1 MKKVVKYILWLPF
14 AVSISSFALYFVYA
28 IRIKFKNLTVT
39 ESMQNSLKLYLII
52 GLISLFVGL
61 FVVFIKK
68 TILLFKMDDSEN
80 VREKNVKEKKI
91 KEQKVSNK
99 VISISKNEQEQTINK
114 NELILKILNPVFKDN
129 KITGTLDTTNQ
140 DVIVYLD
147 KEEKVEVK
155 HKEIVFQLLKEIIE
169 LNTPSKIEEEI
180 KLNLPNN
187 ITDVTKIYL
196 SEATPGKGNLTFEEG
211 VLDEDKKTKI
221 ELTVAVALVK
231 EQKMDLIL
239 QKLTELGVSKIIPVS
254 MERSIVKLDKER
266 FNKKKVRWES
276 ICKEASE
283 QSKRTNIPIIE
294 DIKSIKDLT
303 KEDADL
309 KLVASTKEKEK
320 LLNYYLQSIEDCA
333 KIIMV
338 IGSEGGISDKEED
351 ILVSN
356 GYNRVSFGNLIFRV
370 ETATIYVAS
379 IINYISSRS

>member
-1 MKKVVKYILWLPF
+1 MQRYFIKNKDMLLEESDIKHIKKVMRMNINDKIEVVYNNKLHICEITSLEPF
-14 AVSISSFALYFVYA
+14 NI
-28 IRIKFKNLTVT
+28 
-39 ESMQNSLKLYLII
+39 
-52 GLISLFVGL
+52 
-61 FVVFIKK
+61 
-68 TILLFKMDDSEN
+68 
-80 VREKNVKEKKI
+80 
-91 KEQKVSNK
+91 K
-99 VISISKNEQEQTINK
+99 VI
-114 NELILKILNPVFKDN
+114 
-129 KITGTLDTTNQ
+129 
-140 DVIVYLD
+140 
-147 KEEKVEVK
+147 EE
-155 HKEIVFQLLKEIIE
+155 
-169 LNTPSKIEEEI
+169 
-180 KLNLPNN
+180 
-187 ITDVTKIYL
+187 
-196 SEATPGKGNLTFEEG
+196 
-211 VLDEDKKTKI
+211 LDEDKKTKI

-239 QKLTELGVSKIIPVS
+239 QKLTELGVSRIIPVS

-338 IGSEGGISDKEED
+338 IGPEGGISDKEED

-379 IINYISSRS
+379 IINYISSRSWQKW

>member
-1 MKKVVKYILWLPF
+1 MQRYFIKNKDMLLEESDIKHIKKVMRMNINDKIEVVYNNKLHICEITSLEPF
-14 AVSISSFALYFVYA
+14 NI
-28 IRIKFKNLTVT
+28 
-39 ESMQNSLKLYLII
+39 
-52 GLISLFVGL
+52 
-61 FVVFIKK
+61 
-68 TILLFKMDDSEN
+68 
-80 VREKNVKEKKI
+80 
-91 KEQKVSNK
+91 K
-99 VISISKNEQEQTINK
+99 VI
-114 NELILKILNPVFKDN
+114 
-129 KITGTLDTTNQ
+129 
-140 DVIVYLD
+140 
-147 KEEKVEVK
+147 EK
-155 HKEIVFQLLKEIIE
+155 
-169 LNTPSKIEEEI
+169 
-180 KLNLPNN
+180 
-187 ITDVTKIYL
+187 
-196 SEATPGKGNLTFEEG
+196 
-211 VLDEDKKTKI
+211 LDEDKKTKI

-239 QKLTELGVSKIIPVS
+239 QKLTELGVSRIIPVS

-309 KLVASTKEKEK
+309 KLVASPKEKEK

-338 IGSEGGISDKEED
+338 IGPEGGISDKEED

>member
-1 MKKVVKYILWLPF
+1 MLLEESDIRHIKKVMRMNINDKIEVVYNNKLHICEITSLEPF
-14 AVSISSFALYFVYA
+14 NI
-28 IRIKFKNLTVT
+28 
-39 ESMQNSLKLYLII
+39 
-52 GLISLFVGL
+52 
-61 FVVFIKK
+61 
-68 TILLFKMDDSEN
+68 
-80 VREKNVKEKKI
+80 
-91 KEQKVSNK
+91 K
-99 VISISKNEQEQTINK
+99 VI
-114 NELILKILNPVFKDN
+114 
-129 KITGTLDTTNQ
+129 
-140 DVIVYLD
+140 
-147 KEEKVEVK
+147 EK
-155 HKEIVFQLLKEIIE
+155 
-169 LNTPSKIEEEI
+169 
-180 KLNLPNN
+180 
-187 ITDVTKIYL
+187 
-196 SEATPGKGNLTFEEG
+196 
-211 VLDEDKKTKI
+211 LDEDKKTKI

-239 QKLTELGVSKIIPVS
+239 QKLTELGVSRIIPVS

-283 QSKRTNIPIIE
+283 QSKRTNIPTIE

-338 IGSEGGISDKEED
+338 IGPEGGISDKEED

>member
-1 MKKVVKYILWLPF
+1 MQRYFIKNKDMLLEESDIRHIKKVMRMNINDKIEVVYNNKLHICEITSLEPF
-14 AVSISSFALYFVYA
+14 NI
-28 IRIKFKNLTVT
+28 
-39 ESMQNSLKLYLII
+39 
-52 GLISLFVGL
+52 
-61 FVVFIKK
+61 
-68 TILLFKMDDSEN
+68 
-80 VREKNVKEKKI
+80 
-91 KEQKVSNK
+91 K
-99 VISISKNEQEQTINK
+99 VI
-114 NELILKILNPVFKDN
+114 
-129 KITGTLDTTNQ
+129 
-140 DVIVYLD
+140 
-147 KEEKVEVK
+147 EK
-155 HKEIVFQLLKEIIE
+155 
-169 LNTPSKIEEEI
+169 
-180 KLNLPNN
+180 
-187 ITDVTKIYL
+187 
-196 SEATPGKGNLTFEEG
+196 
-211 VLDEDKKTKI
+211 LDEDKKTKI

-231 EQKMDLIL
+231 EQKMDLML
-239 QKLTELGVSKIIPVS
+239 QKLTELGVSRIIPVS

-338 IGSEGGISDKEED
+338 IGPEGGISDKEED

>member
-1 MKKVVKYILWLPF
+1 MQRYFIKNKDMLLEESDIRHIKKVMRMNINDKIEVVYNNKLHICEITSLEPF
-14 AVSISSFALYFVYA
+14 NI
-28 IRIKFKNLTVT
+28 
-39 ESMQNSLKLYLII
+39 
-52 GLISLFVGL
+52 
-61 FVVFIKK
+61 
-68 TILLFKMDDSEN
+68 
-80 VREKNVKEKKI
+80 
-91 KEQKVSNK
+91 K
-99 VISISKNEQEQTINK
+99 VI
-114 NELILKILNPVFKDN
+114 
-129 KITGTLDTTNQ
+129 
-140 DVIVYLD
+140 
-147 KEEKVEVK
+147 EK
-155 HKEIVFQLLKEIIE
+155 
-169 LNTPSKIEEEI
+169 
-180 KLNLPNN
+180 
-187 ITDVTKIYL
+187 
-196 SEATPGKGNLTFEEG
+196 
-211 VLDEDKKTKI
+211 LDEDKTTKI

-239 QKLTELGVSKIIPVS
+239 QKLTELGVYRIIPVS

-338 IGSEGGISDKEED
+338 IGPEGGISDKEED

>member
-1 MKKVVKYILWLPF
+1 MQRYFIKNKDMLLEESDIRHIKKVLRMNINDKIEVVYNNKLHICEITSLEPF
-14 AVSISSFALYFVYA
+14 NI
-28 IRIKFKNLTVT
+28 
-39 ESMQNSLKLYLII
+39 
-52 GLISLFVGL
+52 
-61 FVVFIKK
+61 
-68 TILLFKMDDSEN
+68 
-80 VREKNVKEKKI
+80 
-91 KEQKVSNK
+91 K
-99 VISISKNEQEQTINK
+99 VI
-114 NELILKILNPVFKDN
+114 
-129 KITGTLDTTNQ
+129 
-140 DVIVYLD
+140 
-147 KEEKVEVK
+147 EE
-155 HKEIVFQLLKEIIE
+155 
-169 LNTPSKIEEEI
+169 
-180 KLNLPNN
+180 
-187 ITDVTKIYL
+187 
-196 SEATPGKGNLTFEEG
+196 
-211 VLDEDKKTKI
+211 LDEDKKTKI

-239 QKLTELGVSKIIPVS
+239 QKLTELGVSRIIPVS

-338 IGSEGGISDKEED
+338 IGPEGGISDKEED

>member
-1 MKKVVKYILWLPF
+1 MQRYFIKNKDMLLEESDIRHIKKVMRMSINDKIEVVYNNKLHICEITSLEPF
-14 AVSISSFALYFVYA
+14 NI
-28 IRIKFKNLTVT
+28 
-39 ESMQNSLKLYLII
+39 
-52 GLISLFVGL
+52 
-61 FVVFIKK
+61 
-68 TILLFKMDDSEN
+68 
-80 VREKNVKEKKI
+80 
-91 KEQKVSNK
+91 K
-99 VISISKNEQEQTINK
+99 VI
-114 NELILKILNPVFKDN
+114 
-129 KITGTLDTTNQ
+129 
-140 DVIVYLD
+140 
-147 KEEKVEVK
+147 EK
-155 HKEIVFQLLKEIIE
+155 
-169 LNTPSKIEEEI
+169 
-180 KLNLPNN
+180 
-187 ITDVTKIYL
+187 
-196 SEATPGKGNLTFEEG
+196 
-211 VLDEDKKTKI
+211 LDEDKKTKI

-239 QKLTELGVSKIIPVS
+239 QKLTELGVSRIIPVS

-283 QSKRTNIPIIE
+283 QSKRTNIPTIE

-338 IGSEGGISDKEED
+338 IGPEGGISDKEED

>member
-1 MKKVVKYILWLPF
+1 MLLEESDKRHIKKVMRMNINDKIEVVYNNKLHICEITSLEPF
-14 AVSISSFALYFVYA
+14 NI
-28 IRIKFKNLTVT
+28 
-39 ESMQNSLKLYLII
+39 
-52 GLISLFVGL
+52 
-61 FVVFIKK
+61 
-68 TILLFKMDDSEN
+68 
-80 VREKNVKEKKI
+80 
-91 KEQKVSNK
+91 K
-99 VISISKNEQEQTINK
+99 VI
-114 NELILKILNPVFKDN
+114 
-129 KITGTLDTTNQ
+129 
-140 DVIVYLD
+140 
-147 KEEKVEVK
+147 EK
-155 HKEIVFQLLKEIIE
+155 
-169 LNTPSKIEEEI
+169 
-180 KLNLPNN
+180 
-187 ITDVTKIYL
+187 
-196 SEATPGKGNLTFEEG
+196 
-211 VLDEDKKTKI
+211 LDEDKKTKI

-239 QKLTELGVSKIIPVS
+239 QKLTELGVSRIIPVS

-338 IGSEGGISDKEED
+338 IGPEGGISDKEED

>member
-1 MKKVVKYILWLPF
+1 MQRYFIKNKDMLLEESDIRHIKKVMRMNINDKIEVVYNNKLHICEITSLDPF
-14 AVSISSFALYFVYA
+14 NI
-28 IRIKFKNLTVT
+28 
-39 ESMQNSLKLYLII
+39 
-52 GLISLFVGL
+52 
-61 FVVFIKK
+61 
-68 TILLFKMDDSEN
+68 
-80 VREKNVKEKKI
+80 
-91 KEQKVSNK
+91 K
-99 VISISKNEQEQTINK
+99 VI
-114 NELILKILNPVFKDN
+114 
-129 KITGTLDTTNQ
+129 
-140 DVIVYLD
+140 
-147 KEEKVEVK
+147 EE
-155 HKEIVFQLLKEIIE
+155 
-169 LNTPSKIEEEI
+169 
-180 KLNLPNN
+180 
-187 ITDVTKIYL
+187 
-196 SEATPGKGNLTFEEG
+196 
-211 VLDEDKKTKI
+211 LDEDKKTKI

-239 QKLTELGVSKIIPVS
+239 QKLTELGVSRIIPVS

-320 LLNYYLQSIEDCA
+320 LLNYYLQGIEDCA

-338 IGSEGGISDKEED
+338 IGPEGGISDKEED

>member
-1 MKKVVKYILWLPF
+1 MQRYFIKNKDMLLEESDIRHIKKVMRMNINDKIEVVYNNKLHICEITSLEPF
-14 AVSISSFALYFVYA
+14 NI
-28 IRIKFKNLTVT
+28 
-39 ESMQNSLKLYLII
+39 
-52 GLISLFVGL
+52 
-61 FVVFIKK
+61 
-68 TILLFKMDDSEN
+68 
-80 VREKNVKEKKI
+80 
-91 KEQKVSNK
+91 K
-99 VISISKNEQEQTINK
+99 VI
-114 NELILKILNPVFKDN
+114 
-129 KITGTLDTTNQ
+129 
-140 DVIVYLD
+140 
-147 KEEKVEVK
+147 EK
-155 HKEIVFQLLKEIIE
+155 
-169 LNTPSKIEEEI
+169 
-180 KLNLPNN
+180 
-187 ITDVTKIYL
+187 
-196 SEATPGKGNLTFEEG
+196 
-211 VLDEDKKTKI
+211 LDEDKKTKI

-303 KEDADL
+303 KEDSDL

-338 IGSEGGISDKEED
+338 IGPEGGISDREED

>member
-1 MKKVVKYILWLPF
+1 MQRYFIKNKDMLLEESDIRHIKKVMRMNINDKIEVVYNNKLHICEITSLEPF
-14 AVSISSFALYFVYA
+14 NI
-28 IRIKFKNLTVT
+28 
-39 ESMQNSLKLYLII
+39 
-52 GLISLFVGL
+52 
-61 FVVFIKK
+61 
-68 TILLFKMDDSEN
+68 
-80 VREKNVKEKKI
+80 
-91 KEQKVSNK
+91 K
-99 VISISKNEQEQTINK
+99 VI
-114 NELILKILNPVFKDN
+114 
-129 KITGTLDTTNQ
+129 
-140 DVIVYLD
+140 
-147 KEEKVEVK
+147 EK
-155 HKEIVFQLLKEIIE
+155 
-169 LNTPSKIEEEI
+169 
-180 KLNLPNN
+180 
-187 ITDVTKIYL
+187 
-196 SEATPGKGNLTFEEG
+196 
-211 VLDEDKKTKI
+211 LDEDKKTKI

-239 QKLTELGVSKIIPVS
+239 QKLTELGVSRIIPVS

-338 IGSEGGISDKEED
+338 IGPEGGISDKEED

-356 GYNRVSFGNLIFRV
+356 GYNRVLFGNLIFRV

>member
-1 MKKVVKYILWLPF
+1 MQRYFIKNKDMLLEESDIRHIKKVMRMNINDKIEV
-14 AVSISSFALYFVYA
+14 VY
-28 IRIKFKNLTVT
+28 N
-39 ESMQNSLKLYLII
+39 NKLYICKI
-52 GLISLFVGL
+52 TSLEPFN
-61 FVVFIKK
+61 I
-68 TILLFKMDDSEN
+68 
-80 VREKNVKEKKI
+80 
-91 KEQKVSNK
+91 K
-99 VISISKNEQEQTINK
+99 VI
-114 NELILKILNPVFKDN
+114 
-129 KITGTLDTTNQ
+129 
-140 DVIVYLD
+140 
-147 KEEKVEVK
+147 EK
-155 HKEIVFQLLKEIIE
+155 
-169 LNTPSKIEEEI
+169 
-180 KLNLPNN
+180 
-187 ITDVTKIYL
+187 
-196 SEATPGKGNLTFEEG
+196 
-211 VLDEDKKTKI
+211 LDEDKKTKI

-239 QKLTELGVSKIIPVS
+239 QKLTELGVSRIIPVS

-338 IGSEGGISDKEED
+338 IGPEGGISDKEED

>member
-1 MKKVVKYILWLPF
+1 MQRYFIKNKDMLLEESDIRHIKKVMRMNINDKIEVVYNNKLHICKITSLEPF
-14 AVSISSFALYFVYA
+14 NI
-28 IRIKFKNLTVT
+28 
-39 ESMQNSLKLYLII
+39 
-52 GLISLFVGL
+52 
-61 FVVFIKK
+61 
-68 TILLFKMDDSEN
+68 
-80 VREKNVKEKKI
+80 
-91 KEQKVSNK
+91 K
-99 VISISKNEQEQTINK
+99 VI
-114 NELILKILNPVFKDN
+114 
-129 KITGTLDTTNQ
+129 
-140 DVIVYLD
+140 
-147 KEEKVEVK
+147 EK
-155 HKEIVFQLLKEIIE
+155 
-169 LNTPSKIEEEI
+169 
-180 KLNLPNN
+180 
-187 ITDVTKIYL
+187 
-196 SEATPGKGNLTFEEG
+196 
-211 VLDEDKKTKI
+211 LDEDKKTKI

-239 QKLTELGVSKIIPVS
+239 QKLTELGVYRIIPVS

-338 IGSEGGISDKEED
+338 IGPEGGISDKEED

>member
-1 MKKVVKYILWLPF
+1 MQRYFIKNKDMLLEESDIRHIKKVMRMNINDKIEVVYNNKLHICEITSLEPF
-14 AVSISSFALYFVYA
+14 NI
-28 IRIKFKNLTVT
+28 
-39 ESMQNSLKLYLII
+39 
-52 GLISLFVGL
+52 
-61 FVVFIKK
+61 
-68 TILLFKMDDSEN
+68 
-80 VREKNVKEKKI
+80 
-91 KEQKVSNK
+91 K
-99 VISISKNEQEQTINK
+99 VI
-114 NELILKILNPVFKDN
+114 
-129 KITGTLDTTNQ
+129 
-140 DVIVYLD
+140 
-147 KEEKVEVK
+147 EK
-155 HKEIVFQLLKEIIE
+155 
-169 LNTPSKIEEEI
+169 
-180 KLNLPNN
+180 
-187 ITDVTKIYL
+187 
-196 SEATPGKGNLTFEEG
+196 
-211 VLDEDKKTKI
+211 LDEDKKTKI

-239 QKLTELGVSKIIPVS
+239 QKLTELGVSRIIPVS

-303 KEDADL
+303 KEDSDL

-338 IGSEGGISDKEED
+338 IGPEGGISDKEED

>member
-1 MKKVVKYILWLPF
+1 MQRYFIKNKDMLLEESDIRHIKKVMRMNINDKIEVVYNNKLHICEITSLEPF
-14 AVSISSFALYFVYA
+14 NI
-28 IRIKFKNLTVT
+28 
-39 ESMQNSLKLYLII
+39 
-52 GLISLFVGL
+52 
-61 FVVFIKK
+61 
-68 TILLFKMDDSEN
+68 
-80 VREKNVKEKKI
+80 
-91 KEQKVSNK
+91 K
-99 VISISKNEQEQTINK
+99 VI
-114 NELILKILNPVFKDN
+114 
-129 KITGTLDTTNQ
+129 
-140 DVIVYLD
+140 
-147 KEEKVEVK
+147 EK
-155 HKEIVFQLLKEIIE
+155 
-169 LNTPSKIEEEI
+169 
-180 KLNLPNN
+180 
-187 ITDVTKIYL
+187 
-196 SEATPGKGNLTFEEG
+196 
-211 VLDEDKKTKI
+211 LDEDKKTKI
-221 ELTVAVALVK
+221 ELTVVVALVK

-239 QKLTELGVSKIIPVS
+239 QKLSELGVSRIIPVS

-338 IGSEGGISDKEED
+338 IGPEGGISDKEED

>member
-1 MKKVVKYILWLPF
+1 MQRYFIKNKDMLLEESDIRHIKKVMRMNINDKIEVVYNNKLHICKITSLEPF
-14 AVSISSFALYFVYA
+14 NI
-28 IRIKFKNLTVT
+28 
-39 ESMQNSLKLYLII
+39 
-52 GLISLFVGL
+52 
-61 FVVFIKK
+61 
-68 TILLFKMDDSEN
+68 
-80 VREKNVKEKKI
+80 
-91 KEQKVSNK
+91 K
-99 VISISKNEQEQTINK
+99 VI
-114 NELILKILNPVFKDN
+114 
-129 KITGTLDTTNQ
+129 
-140 DVIVYLD
+140 
-147 KEEKVEVK
+147 EK
-155 HKEIVFQLLKEIIE
+155 
-169 LNTPSKIEEEI
+169 
-180 KLNLPNN
+180 
-187 ITDVTKIYL
+187 
-196 SEATPGKGNLTFEEG
+196 
-211 VLDEDKKTKI
+211 LDEDKKTKI

-239 QKLTELGVSKIIPVS
+239 QKLTELGVSRIIPVS

-338 IGSEGGISDKEED
+338 IGPEGGISDKEED

>member
-1 MKKVVKYILWLPF
+1 MKY
-14 AVSISSFALYFVYA
+14 SSFSDIIDRAEGS
-28 IRIKFKNLTVT
+28 N
-39 ESMQNSLKLYLII
+39 MQRY
-52 GLISLFVGL
+52 
-61 FVVFIKK
+61 FIKK
-68 TILLFKMDDSEN
+68 KDFSLEDTDI
-80 VREKNVKEKKI
+80 RHIKKVMRMNI
-91 KEQKVSNK
+91 NDKIEVVYNNKLHICEITSLDPFNIK
-99 VISISKNEQEQTINK
+99 VI
-114 NELILKILNPVFKDN
+114 
-129 KITGTLDTTNQ
+129 
-140 DVIVYLD
+140 
-147 KEEKVEVK
+147 EE
-155 HKEIVFQLLKEIIE
+155 
-169 LNTPSKIEEEI
+169 
-180 KLNLPNN
+180 
-187 ITDVTKIYL
+187 
-196 SEATPGKGNLTFEEG
+196 
-211 VLDEDKKTKI
+211 LDEDKKTKI

-239 QKLTELGVSKIIPVS
+239 QKLTELGVSRIIPVS

-338 IGSEGGISDKEED
+338 IGPEGGISDKEED

>member
-1 MKKVVKYILWLPF
+1 MRMNINDKIEVVYNNKLHICEITSLEPF
-14 AVSISSFALYFVYA
+14 NI
-28 IRIKFKNLTVT
+28 
-39 ESMQNSLKLYLII
+39 
-52 GLISLFVGL
+52 
-61 FVVFIKK
+61 
-68 TILLFKMDDSEN
+68 
-80 VREKNVKEKKI
+80 
-91 KEQKVSNK
+91 K
-99 VISISKNEQEQTINK
+99 VI
-114 NELILKILNPVFKDN
+114 
-129 KITGTLDTTNQ
+129 
-140 DVIVYLD
+140 
-147 KEEKVEVK
+147 EK
-155 HKEIVFQLLKEIIE
+155 
-169 LNTPSKIEEEI
+169 
-180 KLNLPNN
+180 
-187 ITDVTKIYL
+187 
-196 SEATPGKGNLTFEEG
+196 
-211 VLDEDKKTKI
+211 LDEDKKTKI

-239 QKLTELGVSKIIPVS
+239 QKLTELGVSRIIPVS

-338 IGSEGGISDKEED
+338 IGPEGGISDKEED

>member
-1 MKKVVKYILWLPF
+1 MQRYFIKNKDMLLEESDIRHIKKVMRMSINDKIEVVYNNKLHICEITSLEPF
-14 AVSISSFALYFVYA
+14 NI
-28 IRIKFKNLTVT
+28 
-39 ESMQNSLKLYLII
+39 
-52 GLISLFVGL
+52 
-61 FVVFIKK
+61 
-68 TILLFKMDDSEN
+68 
-80 VREKNVKEKKI
+80 
-91 KEQKVSNK
+91 K
-99 VISISKNEQEQTINK
+99 VI
-114 NELILKILNPVFKDN
+114 
-129 KITGTLDTTNQ
+129 
-140 DVIVYLD
+140 
-147 KEEKVEVK
+147 EK
-155 HKEIVFQLLKEIIE
+155 
-169 LNTPSKIEEEI
+169 
-180 KLNLPNN
+180 
-187 ITDVTKIYL
+187 
-196 SEATPGKGNLTFEEG
+196 
-211 VLDEDKKTKI
+211 LDEDKKTKI

-239 QKLTELGVSKIIPVS
+239 QKLTELGVSRIIPVS
-254 MERSIVKLDKER
+254 MERCIVKLDKER

-338 IGSEGGISDKEED
+338 IGPEGGISDREED

>member
-1 MKKVVKYILWLPF
+1 MQRYFIKNKDMLLEESDIKHIKKVMRMNINDKIEVVYNNKLHICEITSLEPF
-14 AVSISSFALYFVYA
+14 NI
-28 IRIKFKNLTVT
+28 
-39 ESMQNSLKLYLII
+39 
-52 GLISLFVGL
+52 
-61 FVVFIKK
+61 
-68 TILLFKMDDSEN
+68 
-80 VREKNVKEKKI
+80 
-91 KEQKVSNK
+91 K
-99 VISISKNEQEQTINK
+99 VI
-114 NELILKILNPVFKDN
+114 
-129 KITGTLDTTNQ
+129 
-140 DVIVYLD
+140 
-147 KEEKVEVK
+147 EK
-155 HKEIVFQLLKEIIE
+155 
-169 LNTPSKIEEEI
+169 
-180 KLNLPNN
+180 
-187 ITDVTKIYL
+187 
-196 SEATPGKGNLTFEEG
+196 
-211 VLDEDKKTKI
+211 LDEDKKTKI

-239 QKLTELGVSKIIPVS
+239 QKLTELGVSRIIPVS

-338 IGSEGGISDKEED
+338 IGPEGGISDKEED

>member
-1 MKKVVKYILWLPF
+1 MQRYFIKNKDMLLEESDIRHIKKVMRMNINDKIEVVYNNKLHICEITSLEPF
-14 AVSISSFALYFVYA
+14 NI
-28 IRIKFKNLTVT
+28 
-39 ESMQNSLKLYLII
+39 
-52 GLISLFVGL
+52 
-61 FVVFIKK
+61 
-68 TILLFKMDDSEN
+68 
-80 VREKNVKEKKI
+80 
-91 KEQKVSNK
+91 K
-99 VISISKNEQEQTINK
+99 VI
-114 NELILKILNPVFKDN
+114 
-129 KITGTLDTTNQ
+129 
-140 DVIVYLD
+140 
-147 KEEKVEVK
+147 EK
-155 HKEIVFQLLKEIIE
+155 
-169 LNTPSKIEEEI
+169 
-180 KLNLPNN
+180 
-187 ITDVTKIYL
+187 
-196 SEATPGKGNLTFEEG
+196 
-211 VLDEDKKTKI
+211 LDEDKKTKI

-239 QKLTELGVSKIIPVS
+239 QKLTELGVSRIIPVS

-338 IGSEGGISDKEED
+338 IGSEGGISDREED

>member
-1 MKKVVKYILWLPF
+1 MQRYFIKNKDMLLEESDIRHIKKVMRMNINDKIEVIYNNKLHICEITSLEPF
-14 AVSISSFALYFVYA
+14 DI
-28 IRIKFKNLTVT
+28 
-39 ESMQNSLKLYLII
+39 
-52 GLISLFVGL
+52 
-61 FVVFIKK
+61 
-68 TILLFKMDDSEN
+68 
-80 VREKNVKEKKI
+80 
-91 KEQKVSNK
+91 K
-99 VISISKNEQEQTINK
+99 VI
-114 NELILKILNPVFKDN
+114 
-129 KITGTLDTTNQ
+129 
-140 DVIVYLD
+140 
-147 KEEKVEVK
+147 EK
-155 HKEIVFQLLKEIIE
+155 
-169 LNTPSKIEEEI
+169 
-180 KLNLPNN
+180 
-187 ITDVTKIYL
+187 
-196 SEATPGKGNLTFEEG
+196 
-211 VLDEDKKTKI
+211 LDEDKKTKI

-239 QKLTELGVSKIIPVS
+239 QKLTELGVSRIIPVS

-338 IGSEGGISDKEED
+338 IGPEGGISDKEED

-356 GYNRVSFGNLIFRV
+356 DYNRVSFGNLIFRV

>member
-1 MKKVVKYILWLPF
+1 MQRYFIKNKDMLLEESDIIHIKKVMRMNINDKIEVVYNNKLHICEITSLEPF
-14 AVSISSFALYFVYA
+14 NI
-28 IRIKFKNLTVT
+28 
-39 ESMQNSLKLYLII
+39 
-52 GLISLFVGL
+52 
-61 FVVFIKK
+61 
-68 TILLFKMDDSEN
+68 
-80 VREKNVKEKKI
+80 
-91 KEQKVSNK
+91 K
-99 VISISKNEQEQTINK
+99 VI
-114 NELILKILNPVFKDN
+114 
-129 KITGTLDTTNQ
+129 
-140 DVIVYLD
+140 
-147 KEEKVEVK
+147 EK
-155 HKEIVFQLLKEIIE
+155 
-169 LNTPSKIEEEI
+169 
-180 KLNLPNN
+180 
-187 ITDVTKIYL
+187 
-196 SEATPGKGNLTFEEG
+196 
-211 VLDEDKKTKI
+211 LDEDKKTKI

-239 QKLTELGVSKIIPVS
+239 QKLTELGVSRIIPVS

-338 IGSEGGISDKEED
+338 IGPEGGISDKEED

>member
-1 MKKVVKYILWLPF
+1 MLLEESDIKHIKKVMRMNINDKIEVVYNNKLHICEITSLEPF
-14 AVSISSFALYFVYA
+14 NI
-28 IRIKFKNLTVT
+28 
-39 ESMQNSLKLYLII
+39 
-52 GLISLFVGL
+52 
-61 FVVFIKK
+61 
-68 TILLFKMDDSEN
+68 
-80 VREKNVKEKKI
+80 
-91 KEQKVSNK
+91 K
-99 VISISKNEQEQTINK
+99 VI
-114 NELILKILNPVFKDN
+114 
-129 KITGTLDTTNQ
+129 
-140 DVIVYLD
+140 
-147 KEEKVEVK
+147 EK
-155 HKEIVFQLLKEIIE
+155 
-169 LNTPSKIEEEI
+169 
-180 KLNLPNN
+180 
-187 ITDVTKIYL
+187 
-196 SEATPGKGNLTFEEG
+196 
-211 VLDEDKKTKI
+211 LDEDKKTKI